1 MSCKKT
7 ARVLLACGALSLIGL
22 FSAAE
27 AQEAVRTVQARGTIR
42 EKPPGE
48 LATVLRRDPDFRT
61 IKYLGV
67 QRDYR
72 DELRS
77 KLMVSHTVIRYG
89 RPVQPMQ
96 PIVWPPE
103 PAE

>member
-1 MSCKKT
+1 MKNPRLVALSISALC
-7 ARVLLACGALSLIGL
+7 AVVLLAPLAG
-22 FSAAE
+22 
-27 AQEAVRTVQARGTIR
+27 AQEAVRTVRAAGTIR

-48 LATVLRRDPDFRT
+48 LATVVRRDPDFRT
-61 IKYLGV
+61 IKYLGM

-77 KLMVSHTVIRYG
+77 KLMLGHAVIRHG
-89 RPVQPMQ
+89 RPVLPME

-103 PAE
+103 PAQ